1 MSNSVCLDNTLLVIH
16 VEVEGTVADLQPEGI
31 EGSPT
36 YEQVNVLGSWLTL
49 GDTFCETAVSTAY
62 LHDDLVDVFLVDV
75 PERAGHM
82 VLDLTRK
89 HDAQHQARGLDELVA
104 LLHHVVMPGSGHYC
118 IVGGAILVDDVG
130 NLIEKF
136 SLHNSSYRIP
146 TAAVLLSLHQ

>member
-1 MSNSVCLDNTLLVIH
+1 MSNSVCLDNTLLAVH

-82 VLDLTRK
+82 VLDLARK
-89 HDAQHQARGLDELVA
+89 HDAQHQTGGLDELVA
-104 LLHHVVMPGSGHYC
+104 LLHHVVVTRTRHNGM
-118 IVGGAILVDDVG
+118 VDAAVAVDDVG
-130 NLIEKF
+130 NLVKQF
-136 SLHNSSYRIP
+136 SLHSPSCRIWTTTVRGSSP
-146 TAAVLLSLHQ
+146 

>member
-1 MSNSVCLDNTLLVIH
+1 MSNSVCLDNTLLAVH
-16 VEVEGTVADLQPEGI
+16 VEVEGTVAYLQPEGI

-104 LLHHVVMPGSGHYC
+104 LLHHVVVARTRHHGMVSAAVAVNY
-118 IVGGAILVDDVG
+118 VG
-130 NLIEKF
+130 NPVK
-136 SLHNSSYRIP
+136 
-146 TAAVLLSLHQ
+146 

>member
-1 MSNSVCLDNTLLVIH
+1 MDNTLLAVH

-104 LLHHVVMPGSGHYC
+104 LLHHVVVARTRHHGMVC
-118 IVGGAILVDDVG
+118 AAVAVDDVG
-130 NLIEKF
+130 NPVK
-136 SLHNSSYRIP
+136 
-146 TAAVLLSLHQ
+146 

>member
-1 MSNSVCLDNTLLVIH
+1 MDNTLLAVH

-104 LLHHVVMPGSGHYC
+104 LLHHVVVARTRHNGM
-118 IVGGAILVDDVG
+118 VDAAVAVDDVG
-130 NLIEKF
+130 NPVK
-136 SLHNSSYRIP
+136 
-146 TAAVLLSLHQ
+146 

>member
-1 MSNSVCLDNTLLVIH
+1 MDNTLLAVH

-104 LLHHVVMPGSGHYC
+104 LLHHVVVARTRHHGMVSAA
-118 IVGGAILVDDVG
+118 VAVDDVG
-130 NLIEKF
+130 NLVK
-136 SLHNSSYRIP
+136 
-146 TAAVLLSLHQ
+146 

>member
-1 MSNSVCLDNTLLVIH
+1 MSNSVCLDNTLLAVH

-89 HDAQHQARGLDELVA
+89 HDAQH
-104 LLHHVVMPGSGHYC
+104 
-118 IVGGAILVDDVG
+118 
-130 NLIEKF
+130 
-136 SLHNSSYRIP
+136 
-146 TAAVLLSLHQ
+146 

>member
-82 VLDLTRK
+82 VLDLARK
-89 HDAQHQARGLDELVA
+89 HDAQHQTGGLDELVA
-104 LLHHVVMPGSGHYC
+104 LLHHVVVARTRHHGMVSAA
-118 IVGGAILVDDVG
+118 VAVDDVG
-130 NLIEKF
+130 NPVK
-136 SLHNSSYRIP
+136 
-146 TAAVLLSLHQ
+146 